1 MNPTEFHDVQ
11 LEGTRFS
18 PDMVC
23 LKLLCAV
30 KKIFKKKNNF
40 FSFKCQGNISTLGPY
55 TSITSKNTTKK
66 EKKIYTTVTCKIG
79 KRQATLQRFFFLM
92 NGKLFYNSF

>member
-30 KKIFKKKNNF
+30 KKKILKRKIISSHSNVKETYRPWVRIRVLLRKILQKKRRK
-40 FSFKCQGNISTLGPY
+40 
-55 TSITSKNTTKK
+55 SIP
-66 EKKIYTTVTCKIG
+66 
-79 KRQATLQRFFFLM
+79 Q
-92 NGKLFYNSF
+92 

>member
-23 LKLLCAV
+23 LKLLGAV
-30 KKIFKKKNNF
+30 KKKFLKRKISSSHSNVKETYRPWVRIRVLLRKILQKKRRK
-40 FSFKCQGNISTLGPY
+40 
-55 TSITSKNTTKK
+55 SIP
-66 EKKIYTTVTCKIG
+66 
-79 KRQATLQRFFFLM
+79 Q
-92 NGKLFYNSF
+92 

>member
-30 KKIFKKKNNF
+30 KKNFKKKNNF

-55 TSITSKNTTKK
+55 IRVLLRKILQKKRRKSIP
-66 EKKIYTTVTCKIG
+66 
-79 KRQATLQRFFFLM
+79 Q
-92 NGKLFYNSF
+92 

>member
-55 TSITSKNTTKK
+55 IRVLLRKILQKKRRKSIP
-66 EKKIYTTVTCKIG
+66 
-79 KRQATLQRFFFLM
+79 Q
-92 NGKLFYNSF
+92 

>member
-30 KKIFKKKNNF
+30 KKILKRKI
-40 FSFKCQGNISTLGPY
+40 ISTH
-55 TSITSKNTTKK
+55 SNVK
-66 EKKIYTTVTCKIG
+66 ETYRPWVRIRVLLRKILQ
-79 KRQATLQRFFFLM
+79 KREENLYRSDL
-92 NGKLFYNSF
+92 